1 MKGVKTAPKIENIS
15 PDTIF
20 GVNAGK
26 VWEAIH
32 DKNELTTREIANRT
46 DLTESEVYG
55 ALGWLGK
62 EGKVTIIFDGKNYKY
77 KVY

>member
-1 MKGVKTAPKIENIS
+1 MKGVKTVKKDENIS
-15 PDTIF
+15 PEKIF

-32 DKNELTTREIANRT
+32 DKNELTTKEIANRT
-46 DLTESEVYG
+46 KLSELDVYG